1 MFAKKTLVE
10 GLPSDEHTLKILKRT
25 MSSADYAVIKNLS
38 SDGAFLGAPEKPK
51 LHIAFYGDSITCG
64 SGVLREY
71 KPADSKIH
79 TAETQNA
86 LQSYAAY
93 CAIELGA
100 SFGGRFVGGK
110 RRMSRIRFF
119 RYARRRGYLSRNQ
132 RLSAQFKQQH
142 RVFYCGDGSRLYR
155 ICR

>member
-1 MFAKKTLVE
+1 MWSVFVDGETDSNARVLTFKETRGMFAKKTLVE

-38 SDGAFLGAPEKPK
+38 PDGAFLGAPEKPK

-79 TAETQNA
+79 TAETQKTRCNLTRLIAQANWA
-86 LQSYAAY
+86 LRSACSAG
-93 CAIELGA
+93 AEL
-100 SFGGRFVGGK
+100 
-110 RRMSRIRFF
+110 
-119 RYARRRGYLSRNQ
+119 L
-132 RLSAQFKQQH
+132 
-142 RVFYCGDGSRLYR
+142 
-155 ICR
+155 